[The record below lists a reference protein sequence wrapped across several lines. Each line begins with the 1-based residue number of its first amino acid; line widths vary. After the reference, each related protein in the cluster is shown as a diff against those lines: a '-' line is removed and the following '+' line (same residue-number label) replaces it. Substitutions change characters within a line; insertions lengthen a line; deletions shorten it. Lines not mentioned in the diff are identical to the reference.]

1 MREWIDFADMH
12 KIHSIFGVV
21 IGIETMFHSSLHIIR
36 WGINNDID
44 LLWNT
49 STGVTGL
56 IAAGSTLFI
65 VWPMVVPQLKERL
78 RFEVRKGLHYLSWVW
93 ALALMWHA
101 PSRIYYLIGIPAL
114 TYCVDFFVGFFIRN
128 HLLED
133 VYFERYGEKG
143 VAVSTFLDETWRLRP
158 TPDLTYSLVYLS

>member
-1 MREWIDFADMH
+1 
-12 KIHSIFGVV
+12 
-21 IGIETMFHSSLHIIR
+21 
-36 WGINNDID
+36 
-44 LLWNT
+44 
-49 STGVTGL
+49 
-56 IAAGSTLFI
+56 
-65 VWPMVVPQLKERL
+65 
-78 RFEVRKGLHYLSWVW
+78 
-93 ALALMWHA
+93 MWHA

-143 VAVSTFLDETWRLRP
+143 VAVSSFLDETWRLRP